1 MANLFNQLFT
11 FRPREDSSANEN
23 FLTESFVYFLQRDKD
38 VCEAFVA
45 RVLGREIKIVGYEL
59 DTRSVERLP
68 GRTRFP
74 DLKMLLHVSD
84 GKTYLVI
91 SEHKWDSPIRQPQL
105 ADYEEILESITADC
119 RHLVTIV
126 ARADQ
131 KKAAQLAPTKSPT
144 TQRTHLLWEDVYGV
158 LKHLNKQDSLLNEFL
173 EFMESNSLNPG
184 QPINSETMRAFL
196 ASSDFKAQLT
206 RYTTKLLHEY
216 DWEAIPT
223 RYRAKPEIRD
233 RFGRVAIEFRTPGWN
248 PALAV
253 GFLYDIRDHM
263 VELTS
268 RNESVD
274 LFLRIEA
281 DPRTNLHIDDV
292 LAVLRQKAK
301 LLSAKRVTVLTRNEP
316 GNGNPW
322 TLFIAQQSLIS
333 VIANA
338 SDEREQIEAIYNR
351 LHEWLNCL
359 FAEPSIEEC
368 LTSLKPIK
376 SAIEPGSEAVTETS

>member
-84 GKTYLVI
+84 GKTYLII
-91 SEHKWDSPIRQPQL
+91 SEHKWDSAIRQPQL

-144 TQRTHLLWEDVYGV
+144 IQRTHLLWEDVYRV
-158 LKHLNKQDSLLNEFL
+158 LKHLDRRDSLPNEFL

-206 RYTTKLLHEY
+206 RYTKLLHEY

-253 GFLYDIRDHM
+253 GFLYDIRDHL

-268 RNESVD
+268 PNESVD

-281 DPRTNLHIDDV
+281 DPRTNEKIDDV
-292 LAVLRQKAK
+292 LALLRQKAQI
-301 LLSAKRVTVLTRNEP
+301 LSANEAKALIRDEP
-316 GNGNPW
+316 ENGNRW
-322 TLFIAQQSLIS
+322 TLLIVQQSLAS
-333 VIANA
+333 VITGA
-338 SDEREQIEAIYNR
+338 SDERAQLEAIYNR
-351 LHEWLNCL
+351 IHEWLACV
-359 FAEPSIEEC
+359 FDDVAIERA
-368 LTSLKPIK
+368 LGTLKPIK
-376 SAIEPGSEAVTETS
+376 SAIEPEAAANPESS